1 MRWISAIGGAIA
13 TGAALLVLIS
23 LPTDAVIP
31 EVAATPVV
39 VEVAPAEQP
48 VVIEQTATR
57 DLPVPDLGEGIADV
71 LAESGYT
78 QFTSVDE
85 LSEVLPE
92 DVVQVLIDE
101 QAVLVIPSEEESD
114 GS

>member
-1 MRWISAIGGAIA
+1 MRWISAIGGTIA

-23 LPTDAVIP
+23 LPTNA
-31 EVAATPVV
+31 EVSEATANPVV
-39 VEVAPAEQP
+39 VEVAPITQPLVTEQGA
-48 VVIEQTATR
+48 TA

-78 QFTSVDE
+78 QFTSVEE

-92 DVVQVLIDE
+92 DVVQVLIEE

>member
-1 MRWISAIGGAIA
+1 MRWISAIGGTIA

-23 LPTDAVIP
+23 LPTNA
-31 EVAATPVV
+31 EVSELATAPV
-39 VEVAPAEQP
+39 VEVTPVTQPLVTEQ
-48 VVIEQTATR
+48 VATG
-57 DLPVPDLGEGIADV
+57 DLGVPDLGEGISDV

-78 QFTSVDE
+78 QFTSVEE

-92 DVVQVLIDE
+92 DVVQVLIEE

>member
-1 MRWISAIGGAIA
+1 MRWISAIGGTIA

-23 LPTDAVIP
+23 LPTDAEVS

-39 VEVAPAEQP
+39 VEVAPVTQPLVTEQ
-48 VVIEQTATR
+48 VATA
-57 DLPVPDLGEGIADV
+57 DLGVPDLGEGLSDV

-78 QFTSVDE
+78 QFTSVEE

-92 DVVQVLIDE
+92 DVVQVLIEE

>member
-1 MRWISAIGGAIA
+1 MRWISAIGGMIA
-13 TGAALLVLIS
+13 TGAALLVLTT
-23 LPTDAVIP
+23 LPTDAEVP

-39 VEVAPAEQP
+39 VDVAPVEEP
-48 VVIEQTATR
+48 LVIDQTVIT
-57 DLPVPDLGEGIADV
+57 DLDVPDLGEGIADV
-71 LAESGYT
+71 LAEGGYT
-78 QFTSVDE
+78 QFTSIDE
-85 LSEVLPE
+85 LSEVLPD